1 MTSPIQLSDVYR
13 DRYYENQGL
22 PELVTL
28 IAPTER
34 RVLDIG
40 CGAGGNLRLLSA
52 RGYDPVGVTLSLSE
66 ARACR
71 EQGFDCHVA
80 DLSVG
85 LPFGAGAF
93 DAVILSHVLEHMPW
107 PEAALAAALA
117 NVRSGGGV
125 YVAVPNALFLPE
137 RLRFLRGQFRYT
149 ETGIM
154 DRTHLRFFDFA
165 SVRRL
170 LEVVGVTVTA
180 HFGVGFVPQR
190 PLRRLAPQVAARVD
204 RWGVR
209 HWPSLFAF
217 HIVAAGRVP

>member
-1 MTSPIQLSDVYR
+1 MRAGDVYR
-13 DRYYENQGL
+13 DRVYQNDGL
-22 PELVTL
+22 PALVDL
-28 IAPTER
+28 IDPAER
-34 RVLDIG
+34 RVLDVG
-40 CGAGGNLRLLSA
+40 CGMGGNLRLLAA
-52 RGYDPVGVTLSLSE
+52 RGHTPVGVTLSLAE

-71 EQGFDCHVA
+71 EQGFNCHVA
-80 DLSVG
+80 DLSAG
-85 LPFGAGAF
+85 LPFGAGTF

-107 PEAALAAALA
+107 PEASLAAALPS
-117 NVRSGGGV
+117 VRSGGGV
-125 YVAVPNALFLPE
+125 YVAVPNVLFLPQ
-137 RLRFLRGQFRYT
+137 RLRFLCGQFRYT

-190 PLRRLAPQVAARVD
+190 PLRRLTPRVAGRVD

-217 HIVAAGRVP
+217 HLIAAGRVP